1 MKNVLQNGNS
11 FNLKGIMN
19 VATGAILGKDEKVFL
34 MNCSSLGKA
43 ARNELYE
50 STITYSCWKP
60 FLKLRKAPRKRVRE
74 KNMIWLK
81 KQFLHHLDY
90 AHLRDFDLR
99 ILMGYEILPTFFL
112 SYRKKFDP
120 KAK

>member
-11 FNLKGIMN
+11 FNLKGLMD

-60 FLKLRKAPRKRVRE
+60 FLKLRKAPRKKVRE

-81 KQFLHHLDY
+81 KQFLHHLEY
-90 AHLRDFDLR
+90 ARL
-99 ILMGYEILPTFFL
+99 
-112 SYRKKFDP
+112 
-120 KAK
+120 